1 MDKNEKLKLGYI
13 FLAPKEF
20 FLNNSDGKLKQKI
33 ESYAEVRKDGMV
45 MCAVVENKDSV
56 FPHQSEYTIAVKQKQ
71 FAPPIRVGVSKEYD
85 FECFKQLSKA
95 EMKVYGLLWFYFG
108 GLI

>member
-1 MDKNEKLKLGYI
+1 MDKNEKLKLGEI

-33 ESYAEVRKDGMV
+33 ESYSEVRKDGRV
-45 MCAVVENKDSV
+45 MCAVVEDVNSV

-71 FAPPIRVGVSKEYD
+71 FAPPIRAYVNKDYD

>member
-1 MDKNEKLKLGYI
+1 MDKNEKLKLGCI

-33 ESYAEVRKDGMV
+33 ESYAEVRKDGRV
-45 MCAVVENKDSV
+45 MCAVVKNIDSV

-71 FAPPIRVGVSKEYD
+71 FAPPIRVCVSKEYNLD
-85 FECFKQLSKA
+85 CFELLSKK
-95 EMKVYGLLWFYFG
+95 EMKVAALLWFCYG
-108 GLI
+108 I